1 MSTESISG
9 SSDIAALEAE
19 ITSQTAIFNNL
30 RLSAQPVDDAKK
42 TLAELKKRLALV
54 KNAGKTKDK
63 KGEKDALREKK
74 KKEPLLLKTAKVRV
88 AKIIFSHLKID
99 IALGHTRLR
108 SNRNV
113 PPLPHRIHH

>member
-1 MSTESISG
+1 MSTEST

-19 ITSQTAIFNNL
+19 IVSQTAIFNNL

-54 KNAGKTKDK
+54 KNAGKTRDK
-63 KGEKDALREKK
+63 KGDEKDALREKK
-74 KKEPLLLKTAKVRV
+74 KKEPLLLKTAKVRL
-88 AKIIFSHLKID
+88 AKILFSHLKID
-99 IALGHTRLR
+99 VALGHTRLR